1 MNAKAAFFTVLLLI
15 FPIFAFSDTLT
26 GRVVGVA
33 DGDTVTVLDA
43 QHTQHKVRLMGIDA
57 PEKNQPFGN
66 ESKKSLSDQVFGRT
80 VTVEWTKLD
89 RYGRIIGKIQVDGQ
103 DANLAQTRK
112 GLAWHFKKYQGEQ
125 EPLDRARYSNA
136 EIEARQTGKG
146 LWSDADPIAPWDW
159 RRHK

>member
-1 MNAKAAFFTVLLLI
+1 MKAQAAIFTVLLLI
-15 FPIFAFSDTLT
+15 FPTIAVSDTLI

-33 DGDTVTVLDA
+33 DGDTVTVLDE
-43 QHTQHKVRLMGIDA
+43 QQTQHKVRLMGIDA
-57 PEKNQPFGN
+57 PEKNQPFGH

-80 VTVEWTKLD
+80 VTVEWAKLD
-89 RYGRIIGKIQVDGQ
+89 RYGRIVGKILTGDQ
-103 DANLAQTRK
+103 DANLEQTRR

-136 EIEARQTGKG
+136 EIEARQAGKG
-146 LWSDADPIAPWDW
+146 LWSDSNPIAPWDW